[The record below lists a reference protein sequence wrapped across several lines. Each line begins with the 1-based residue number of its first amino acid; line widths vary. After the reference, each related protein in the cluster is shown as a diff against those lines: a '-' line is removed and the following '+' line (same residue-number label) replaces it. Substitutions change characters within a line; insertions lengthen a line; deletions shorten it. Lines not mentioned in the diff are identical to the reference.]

1 MRQMGRSERRAC
13 ELASLNRRAYR
24 YRSTRR
30 SDEPMRA
37 RLKELARR
45 HLSYG
50 TPRLTALLRR
60 EFGVVNHK
68 RVERIYREE
77 ALQLPRRRKARRRGP
92 APRQPLAAP
101 TRPGERWSM
110 DFMSDSLAHGR
121 RYRLL
126 CIMDD
131 FSRECVAIEVDTSL
145 GGERVARVLDRLADR
160 GRLPETIVVDNG
172 PEFTSKALLAWAER
186 QGVLLHFIEPGRP
199 MQNAFTESFNGK
211 LRTECLNQ
219 HWFLGLSEA
228 RKSIEVWRQN
238 YNRERPHSA
247 LGYVVPH
254 TYLQMWAQLPTSKLT
269 CSPKTDH
276 ALTIGGTNSGV

>member
-1 MRQMGRSERRAC
+1 MR
-13 ELASLNRRAYR
+13 
-24 YRSTRR
+24 T
-30 SDEPMRA
+30 

-50 TPRLTALLRR
+50 TPRLTVLLRR
-60 EFGVVNHK
+60 EFGPVNHK

-77 ALQLPRRRKARRRGP
+77 ALQLPRRKKARRRGP
-92 APRQPLAAP
+92 APRQPLVAP

-110 DFMSDSLAHGR
+110 DFMSDSLADGR

-126 CIMDD
+126 CIVDD
-131 FSRECVAIEVDTSL
+131 FSRECLAIEVDTSI

-172 PEFTSKALLAWAER
+172 PEFTSKALLTWAER

-199 MQNAFTESFNGK
+199 MQNAFIESFNGK

-219 HWFLGLSEA
+219 QWFLALSEA
-228 RKSIEVWRQN
+228 RERIEAWRQS

-247 LGYVVPH
+247 LGYLAPH
-254 TYLQMWAQLPTSKLT
+254 TYLQMWTQQPTSR
-269 CSPKTDH
+269 P
-276 ALTIGGTNSGV
+276 TILSESVVQPTG